1 MEEENDFIVS
11 LLEKVKD
18 IEKIE
23 IDKEKQTIKIFKKT
37 IDK

>member
-1 MEEENDFIVS
+1 MKEENDFIVS